1 MCVCRGICGAS
12 LPLVVHMSHPPPNP
26 REGRGNLGKDRARD
40 GGEEHING
48 QTLRGD
54 LGWGAGDEPLSAGE
68 RMLDGVKADF
78 SG

>member
-1 MCVCRGICGAS
+1 M
-12 LPLVVHMSHPPPNP
+12 P
-26 REGRGNLGKDRARD
+26 RDLRFHLLSTCPFSSEGGGNLVKDHRGDVA
-40 GGEEHING
+40 EHING

-54 LGWGAGDEPLSAGE
+54 LGGGNLFRREGAE

>member
-1 MCVCRGICGAS
+1 MCVCDATGFA
-12 LPLVVHMSHPPPNP
+12 LPLVVHMSLLQ
-26 REGRGNLGKDRARD
+26 RGRGNLVKDHRGD
-40 GGEEHING
+40 VVEHING

-54 LGWGAGDEPLSAGE
+54 LGGGNLFRREGAE

>member
-1 MCVCRGICGAS
+1 MYATGFAALRFHLLSTCPI
-12 LPLVVHMSHPPPNP
+12 PHPDP